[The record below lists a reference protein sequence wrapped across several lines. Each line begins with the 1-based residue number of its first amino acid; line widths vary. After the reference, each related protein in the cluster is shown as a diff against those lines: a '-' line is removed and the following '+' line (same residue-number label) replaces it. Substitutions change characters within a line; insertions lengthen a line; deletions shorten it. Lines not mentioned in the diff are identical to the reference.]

1 MRFKDFLEKENIS
14 LEKAAA
20 ELGISYEDARR
31 YRLGLVIPRKKNMKK
46 IFEWSRGRV
55 TANDFYLTE
64 DK

>member
-31 YRLGLVIPRKKNMKK
+31 YRLGLVIPRKENMKK
-46 IFEWSRGRV
+46 FLNGAADV
-55 TANDFYLTE
+55 
-64 DK
+64 